1 MNHFA
6 MWRVQ
11 LKYFVLQVLVDGII
25 YTGSHILISVGGKPT
40 VPAIPGAELGTTSD
54 GFFSLKERPS
64 RAVVVGA
71 GYVAV
76 ELAQIFA
83 GLGSNTTLAVRGDT
97 VLRHFDTLVSF
108 GRGTIG

>member
-1 MNHFA
+1 MFDNLLIV
-6 MWRVQ
+6 VQ
-11 LKYFVLQVLVDGII
+11 VIVDGTI
-25 YTGSHILISVGGKPT
+25 YSADHILVAVGGKPAL
-40 VPAIPGAELGTTSD
+40 PAIPGVEHGITSD
-54 GFFSLKERPS
+54 GFFELKERPS